1 MVARFFRRQ
10 IGKLHHRLTLF
21 EEYLHL
27 ARRQTMPAHLV
38 PKIMWNPGYAED
50 WVQILRFV
58 GPEEPVFL
66 VDVGAHDG
74 AFTAEFLRCWAEARA
89 VCLEPAGAAYGRLRE
104 RFRNDPRVACLNH
117 AISDRDEEGEL
128 NVYAESAL
136 NSFHRYAPAYE
147 AAHSPG
153 IARTERVSR
162 RTLAS
167 AVTLPPERVVIV
179 KIDVQGHEVPVVEGA
194 RRWFRDVDVVLCEV
208 SFAPMYEGP
217 VPSFVHVASRLSQQ
231 DLWPIAFQTWGD
243 TISSY
248 AFERDVLFVKRSR
261 LDRILFNTDA
271 A

>member
-21 EEYLHL
+21 EEYLRL
-27 ARRQTMPAHLV
+27 GPRRNTLAHLL

-50 WVQILRFV
+50 WVHILRFV

-66 VDVGAHDG
+66 VDVGAHHG
-74 AFTAEFLRCWAEARA
+74 AFTAEFLRCWEDARA
-89 VCLEPAGAAYGRLRE
+89 VCLEPAEAAYGRLRA
-104 RFRNDPRVACLNH
+104 RFRNDPRVVCLNH
-117 AISDRDEEGEL
+117 AVSDRDEAGEL
-128 NVYAESAL
+128 NVHAASTL
-136 NSFHRYAPAYE
+136 NSFHHYAPAYE
-147 AAHSPG
+147 TAQSPG
-153 IARTERVSR
+153 IVRTERVSC
-162 RTLAS
+162 RTLS
-167 AVTLPPERVVIV
+167 KIVTLPPERVVIV

-194 RRWFRDVDVVLCEV
+194 HRWFRDIDVVLCEV
-208 SFAPMYEGP
+208 SFAPMYEGLA
-217 VPSFVHVASRLSQQ
+217 PSFVHVASRLSQQ

-243 TISSY
+243 AISDH